1 MGEERGDRGRAGGG
15 LDEYADEGHLRLT
28 TRGALSR
35 HRHREWVTEQAAR
48 RQLELQEARY
58 RFEDSRLA
66 PRTYFSI
73 DTATNEDSWYDAT
86 LQVENRTGTD
96 LDLSVLTARHPDLFL
111 AIPPDGSVI
120 KLIEPTQKISL
131 PNGFLSPGQ
140 VYSLALLIK
149 CPRFKSGQSAKT
161 YLQLYMHEFTTGRDW
176 SASIINSFN
185 FP

>member
-1 MGEERGDRGRAGGG
+1 MSI
-15 LDEYADEGHLRLT
+15 LT
-28 TRGALSR
+28 TPETASYAALIAAIAAIIAVAIAAYQSR
-35 HRHREWVTEQAAR
+35 LAR

-66 PRTYFSI
+66 PRSDFEI
-73 DTATNEDSWYDAT
+73 DTTTSEDGWYRAT
-86 LQVENRTGTD
+86 LKVENRTGTD
-96 LDLSVLTARHPDLFL
+96 LDLSVLTARHPDLLL
-111 AIPPDGSVI
+111 AIRPDGSAI

-131 PNGFLSPGQ
+131 PEGLLSPGQ
-140 VYSLALLIK
+140 IYSISLLIK
-149 CPRFKSGQSAKT
+149 CPRFKSGQPAKT